1 MGTEA
6 IGTEDATGAV
16 ALAGNATAPGQSCRS
31 ARQMPSRTSQMWSAT
46 SPWASRCTAT
56 ATAAAAVGASIKQN
70 AFPWASSTH

>member
-31 ARQMPSRTSQMWSAT
+31 ARQMPSRTSQMWSAM
-46 SPWASRCTAT
+46 SPWASRCT

-70 AFPWASSTH
+70 AFPCASSTQ

>member
-1 MGTEA
+1 
-6 IGTEDATGAV
+6 
-16 ALAGNATAPGQSCRS
+16 
-31 ARQMPSRTSQMWSAT
+31 MWSAT